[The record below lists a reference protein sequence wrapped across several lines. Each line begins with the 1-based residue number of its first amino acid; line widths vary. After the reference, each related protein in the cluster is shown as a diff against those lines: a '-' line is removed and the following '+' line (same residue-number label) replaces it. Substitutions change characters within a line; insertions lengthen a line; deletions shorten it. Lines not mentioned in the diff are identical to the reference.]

1 MFPIVWQEFAA
12 CFFLTTNALQ
22 GGKKKKKNQT
32 QTNKESDPTNS
43 YCVCV

>member
-22 GGKKKKKNQT
+22 GEKKKKNQT

-43 YCVCV
+43 YYVCV

>member
-22 GGKKKKKNQT
+22 GEKKKKTQT

>member
-22 GGKKKKKNQT
+22 GEKKKKQT

>member
-22 GGKKKKKNQT
+22 GEKKNQT

>member
-22 GGKKKKKNQT
+22 GGKKKKNQT